1 MSRRHW
7 FLPEEPDVIRL
18 LRDQLAVTAEAI
30 GSFEA
35 WAAGDAG
42 AAGAVGDA
50 EARGDAAKR
59 ELFNALRTAFVTP
72 MEPEDVFALSRGID
86 RVLDYAQ
93 DLISESEA
101 MASPPDARIA
111 EMGALV
117 REALRHVD
125 DAIGSLVARP
135 ADATAAADA
144 AIASERRLEQAY
156 YQGMAALL
164 GLEDRSERIARRELY
179 RQCARIGE
187 VVMDVAERV
196 IYAIVKQS

>member
-7 FLPEEPDVIRL
+7 FLPEEPDVVGL
-18 LRDQLAVTAEAI
+18 LRDQLRVTLEAI
-30 GSFEA
+30 RSFEA
-35 WAAGDAG
+35 WAVGDAA
-42 AAGAVGDA
+42 AAGAVRDA
-50 EARGDAAKR
+50 EHRGDTAKR

-86 RVLDYAQ
+86 RILDYTHG
-93 DLISESEA
+93 LISESDA

-117 REALRHVD
+117 GEALGHID
-125 DAIGSLVARP
+125 EAIGSLVARP

-156 YQGMAALL
+156 YRGMAGLL
-164 GLEDRSERIARRELY
+164 DLEDRSERIARRELY
-179 RQCARIGE
+179 RQCARIGD
-187 VVMDVAERV
+187 VVVDVAERV

>member
-144 AIASERRLEQAY
+144 AIASERRLEHAY
-156 YQGMAALL
+156 YAGMADLL
-164 GLEDRSERIARRELY
+164 RIEDRNERIARRELY
-179 RQCARIGE
+179 RRCSRLGE
-187 VVMDVAERV
+187 TVVDVAERV
-196 IYAIVKQS
+196 VYAVMKES